1 MIYLDNSATTKPDN
15 SVLDT
20 FNKVSTDM
28 FANPSSLHNLGAKTE
43 KFYDKVRL
51 QVANLLKCETNEII
65 FTSGGTES
73 NNLAIKGVVNFYKN
87 RGNHIITTKVEHPSV
102 YNACEQLERSGYEV
116 TYLNVNEQGV
126 IDLEELEQAI
136 KKTTIL
142 VSIMHVNNEI
152 GSVQPIHE
160 VAKMLNQHKKILFHT
175 DAVQSFSKL
184 PINLEGIDLLS
195 ISGHKLN
202 GLRGTGVLYIRKGI
216 QLDPLLVG
224 GQQEFNFRSGTENV
238 AGNAALA
245 RAMRLSLTKFES
257 VDKLNRLKEDLRIK
271 LLKIESIHMNTPKQS
286 APHIVHFSV
295 PGINPETIIHALAKE
310 EIYVSTQ
317 SACSSKSAD
326 LSRVLLECGNNIDVA
341 SSGIRVS
348 LSYETT
354 QAEIDIFIHVLKE
367 EVNKIQKVLR

>member
-15 SVLDT
+15 SVLET
-20 FNKVSTDM
+20 FNKVSTSL

-43 KFYDKVRL
+43 QFYNKVRA
-51 QVANLLKCETNEII
+51 QVADLLKCDANEII

-73 NNLAIKGVVNFYKN
+73 NNLALKGIASFYKK
-87 RGNHIITTKVEHPSV
+87 RGNHIITTKIEHPSV
-102 YNACEQLERSGYEV
+102 YKACEQLEEIGFEI
-116 TYLNVNEQGV
+116 TYLNVNEQGI
-126 IDLEELEQAI
+126 IDLEELKQAI
-136 KKTTIL
+136 KETTIL

-160 VAKMLNQHKKILFHT
+160 VAKILEQHKKILFHT

-184 PINLEGIDLLS
+184 PINLKGIDLLS

-202 GLRGTGVLYIRKGI
+202 GLRGTGVLYIRSGV

-245 RAMRLSLTKFES
+245 RAMRLSLNKFES
-257 VDKLNRLKEDLRIK
+257 VDQLNQLKEDLKAK
-271 LLKIESIHMNTPKQS
+271 LIEIESIHLNTLEQS

-326 LSRVLLECGNNIDVA
+326 LSRVLLECGHDIDIA

-354 QAEIDIFIHVLKE
+354 QAEIDTFIRVLKE
-367 EVNKIQKVLR
+367 EINKIQKVLR